1 MASPLVGYNTN
12 VRHHGKVF
20 HIQTED
26 SGLAHGHIFTH
37 LFADGGRIIATKK
50 TTYAQYIGTERYP
63 TVVKKLMQA
72 QHKAMFIALRDG
84 LFDEDEVRGA
94 KEFSAREIT
103 LDDEPKSPLS
113 VASEPAVPAG
123 HGGTGAPPSA
133 AAAPVPTSSA
143 GVPLGTATDLDVDAL
158 ERAAASYVEPTAA
171 DLLVDKHPTVPGSHA
186 APLPPLAAVAPK
198 APTTAKTFSKPGA
211 PPVAAPQGPVHAPPP
226 AAARGSKYST
236 TQQAMKKPASARPRE
251 SLFGQDLLSEKSLDE
266 VIMSY
271 LADDLDTKE

>member
-26 SGLAHGHIFTH
+26 SGLTHGHIFTH

-50 TTYAQYIGTERYP
+50 TTYAQHIGTERYP
-63 TVVKKLMQA
+63 SAVKKLMQA

-94 KEFSAREIT
+94 KEFALREIT
-103 LDDEPKSPLS
+103 LDEDGGSKTPTSGSVQVPKVDAPSSPNAAPKSAPL
-113 VASEPAVPAG
+113 
-123 HGGTGAPPSA
+123 
-133 AAAPVPTSSA
+133 
-143 GVPLGTATDLDVDAL
+143 PLGSQTDLDIAAL
-158 ERAAASYVEPTAA
+158 ERAAQGYTEPTAA
-171 DLLVDKHPTVPGSHA
+171 DMLVDKHPTVPGSVEAPIPMA
-186 APLPPLAAVAPK
+186 AELSPSAPK
-198 APTTAKTFSKPGA
+198 PIAKTFAKPNAAPVASASPVQA
-211 PPVAAPQGPVHAPPP
+211 PPAKS
-226 AAARGSKYST
+226 SKYGT
-236 TQQAMKKPASARPRE
+236 TQQAMKRPPSARPRE

-271 LADDLDTKE
+271 LSDDLDKE